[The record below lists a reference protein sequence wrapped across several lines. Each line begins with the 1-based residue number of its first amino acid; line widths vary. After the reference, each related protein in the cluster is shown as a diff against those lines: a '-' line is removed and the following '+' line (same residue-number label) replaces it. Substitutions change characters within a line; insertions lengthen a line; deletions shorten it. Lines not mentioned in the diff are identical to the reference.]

1 MIEES
6 NDINEFEQALRESF
20 EAEELKPG
28 DVIKGVIVAVHGDVA
43 LVDVSGKSEAVL
55 ERAELDDLGTGDP
68 VEVVVVSAGEEI
80 RVSRRMAL
88 EAKLKEVLNQAVA
101 SGEPVEGK
109 VMGRRKGGFDV
120 TVSGVRGFCPMS
132 LISDVRVDDLDSH
145 LGQTYTFKVLE
156 YEPEGQQLVVSRAA
170 LLREERAR
178 LREQAWTTLELGA
191 EVEGRVR
198 SLTDFGAFID
208 LGGVDGLVHVTEIA
222 HHRIGHA
229 RDVLHVDQD
238 VRVKVLDLD
247 REKDRISLSIK
258 ALEKDPWEG
267 VKERYPSRSVF
278 EGAVVRKADFGFFVQ
293 LEPGIDG
300 LLHVSQLPPG
310 VEKNAPEL
318 EVGESIR
325 VWVREVDVEN
335 RRIGLTMR
343 QIPDHDPWER
353 IEMRYQEGQTVD
365 GTVENGADFGV
376 FVELEP
382 GLSGLI
388 PISELGLERDA
399 DPREAFA
406 PGEKIQLKLMS
417 IDPGRRRISLSVVA
431 LKRDLERLEYS
442 DHMGAAKESEP
453 TVTGFGAQLA
463 AALDKPAKEPAKKKA
478 AEKITPKKA
487 TTKKAPAKKKAAAA
501 KKPAAKK
508 PAAKKAPAK
517 KTAAKKPATK
527 KPASKKPAAKKT
539 AAKKPA
545 AKKKTVRKTAAKKP
559 AAKKSAAKKTVAKK

>member
-6 NDINEFEQALRESF
+6 NEVNEFEQALRESF

-28 DVIKGVIVAVHGDVA
+28 DVIQGVIVAIHGDVA
-43 LVDVSGKSEAVL
+43 LVDVSAKAEAIL
-55 ERAELDDLGTGDP
+55 ERAELDELGTGDP

-88 EAKLKEVLNQAVA
+88 EAKLKERLNQAVA

-132 LISDVRVDDLDSH
+132 HISDVRVDDLDSH
-145 LGQTYTFKVLE
+145 LGQTYIFKVLE
-156 YEPEGQQLVVSRAA
+156 YEPDGQRLVVSRAA
-170 LLREERAR
+170 LLRAEKAR

-222 HHRIGHA
+222 HHRIGHP
-229 RDVLHVDQD
+229 RDVLQVDQD

-258 ALEKDPWEG
+258 ALEKDPWDG
-267 VKERYPSRSVF
+267 VKERFPSGSRF
-278 EGAVVRKADFGFFVQ
+278 EGTVVRTADFGFFVE
-293 LEPGIDG
+293 LAPGLDG

-310 VEKNAPEL
+310 MERDAQEL
-318 EVGESIR
+318 AVGRTISGWIR
-325 VWVREVDVEN
+325 EIDVDN
-335 RRIGLTMR
+335 RRVALTLR
-343 QIPDHDPWER
+343 QVPDHDPWER
-353 IEMRYQEGQTVD
+353 IEMRYQEGQIVD

-388 PISELGLERDA
+388 PISDLGLERDA

-417 IDPGRRRISLSVVA
+417 IDPNRRRISLSVSAV
-431 LKRDLERLEYS
+431 KRDLERREYS
-442 DHMGAAKESEP
+442 EHMGSEKESEP
-453 TVTGFGAQLA
+453 AVTGFGAQLA
-463 AALDKPAKEPAKKKA
+463 AALDKPAA
-478 AEKITPKKA
+478 
-487 TTKKAPAKKKAAAA
+487 APAKKKAPEEKPADKAPA
-501 KKPAAKK
+501 KKTPAKKKPATAKK
-508 PAAKKAPAK
+508 PAAKKA
-517 KTAAKKPATK
+517 AAKKPATK
-527 KPASKKPAAKKT
+527 KPAAKKPAAKKT

-545 AKKKTVRKTAAKKP
+545 AKKPAAKKTAAKK
-559 AAKKSAAKKTVAKK
+559 ATAKK

>member
-28 DVIKGVIVAVHGDVA
+28 DVIQGMIVAIHGDVA

-55 ERAELDDLGTGDP
+55 ERAELDELGTGDP
-68 VEVVVVSAGEEI
+68 VEVVVLSVGEEI

-88 EAKLKEVLNQAVA
+88 EAKLKERLNQAVA

-156 YEPEGQQLVVSRAA
+156 YESDGQRLVVSRAA
-170 LLREERAR
+170 LLREEKAR

-191 EVEGRVR
+191 EVEGHVR
-198 SLTDFGAFID
+198 SLTDFGAFVD

-222 HHRIGHA
+222 HHRIGHP
-229 RDVLHVDQD
+229 RDVLRVDQD

-267 VKERYPSRSVF
+267 AVERFPSRSPF
-278 EGAVVRKADFGFFVQ
+278 EGTVVRKTDFGFFVQ
-293 LEPGIDG
+293 LEPGMDG

-310 VEKNAPEL
+310 MEKDAPEL
-318 EVGESIR
+318 EVGEDIR
-325 VWVREVDVEN
+325 GWVREVDLEN

-343 QIPDHDPWER
+343 QMPDRDPWER
-353 IEMRYQEGQTVD
+353 IEMRYQEGQTVE

-388 PISELGLERDA
+388 PIAELGIGRDA
-399 DPREAFA
+399 DPRTAFA
-406 PGEKIQLKLMS
+406 PGEKIRLKLVGL
-417 IDPGRRRISLSVVA
+417 DPDRRRISLSVSA
-431 LKRDLERLEYS
+431 LKRDLERQEYS
-442 DHMGAAKESEP
+442 GHMDSAGDEAPA
-453 TVTGFGAQLA
+453 VTGFGAQLA
-463 AALDKPAKEPAKKKA
+463 AALDKTEKQKAPPTKKVTTKKKTTAKKPAEKKA
-478 AEKITPKKA
+478 APKKTA
-487 TTKKAPAKKKAAAA
+487 AKKTTAKKPTAKKSAPKKTAA

-508 PAAKKAPAK
+508 PAAKKTPAK
-517 KTAAKKPATK
+517 KTAT
-527 KPASKKPAAKKT
+527 
-539 AAKKPA
+539 
-545 AKKKTVRKTAAKKP
+545 
-559 AAKKSAAKKTVAKK
+559 KKSAAKKTAPKKTTAKK

>member
-55 ERAELDDLGTGDP
+55 ERAELDELGTGDP
-68 VEVVVVSAGEEI
+68 VEVVVVSVGEEI

-88 EAKLKEVLNQAVA
+88 EAKLKEVLSQAVA

-156 YEPEGQQLVVSRAA
+156 YEPDGQQLVVSRAA

-222 HHRIGHA
+222 HHRIGHP
-229 RDVLHVDQD
+229 RDVLRVDQE

-278 EGAVVRKADFGFFVQ
+278 EGAVVRKADFGFFIQ

-300 LLHVSQLPPG
+300 LLHVSQLAPG

-417 IDPGRRRISLSVVA
+417 IDPNRRRISLSVSA

-442 DHMGAAKESEP
+442 DHLGAAKESEP

-463 AALDKPAKEPAKKKA
+463 AALDKPAKAPAKKEA
-478 AEKITPKKA
+478 AEKKTPKKA
-487 TTKKAPAKKKAAAA
+487 IAKKAPAKKAPAKKKAATAKKPAAKKAAA

-508 PAAKKAPAK
+508 
-517 KTAAKKPATK
+517 TAT
-527 KPASKKPAAKKT
+527 KKPAAKKPE
-539 AAKKPA
+539 AKK
-545 AKKKTVRKTAAKKP
+545 KTAAKKP
-559 AAKKSAAKKTVAKK
+559 AAKKSAAKKPAAKKPAAKKPAAKK